1 MRTVIYL
8 EEFVK
13 KVYKKLTGEGYES
26 DKDNTP
32 SFIYFTRT
40 EENHQFE
47 IALRFMRNKFTTYV
61 NYRNLLV
68 LEQLKALGISPFHS
82 ELIGCTFSEI
92 PDKYSFGRRLTLEEL
107 RKHAM
112 IRYKEPEEL
121 FEEWEEYY
129 KTIMIPFLNE
139 CYDIKKV
146 YNWVVQENIETKP
159 YLYDQ
164 CLFFYFVGKMAD
176 ISNEELKELFDAYS
190 ERVKEETPYNSY
202 EKFSLLKNKV
212 LKELK

>member
-13 KVYKKLTGEGYES
+13 KVYKKLTDEGYES
-26 DKDNTP
+26 DKDDTP

-47 IALRFMRNKFTTYV
+47 IALRFMRNRFTTYV

-107 RKHAM
+107 RKHTM

-159 YLYDQ
+159 YFYD
-164 CLFFYFVGKMAD
+164 
-176 ISNEELKELFDAYS
+176 
-190 ERVKEETPYNSY
+190 
-202 EKFSLLKNKV
+202 
-212 LKELK
+212 